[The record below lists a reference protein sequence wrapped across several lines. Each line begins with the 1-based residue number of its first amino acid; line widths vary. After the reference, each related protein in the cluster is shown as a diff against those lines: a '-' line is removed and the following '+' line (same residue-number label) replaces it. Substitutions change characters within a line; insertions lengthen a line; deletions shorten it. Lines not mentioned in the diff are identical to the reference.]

1 MLDRKSKFWLVLLI
15 IGAIFWLGAVNV
27 RFIIGNE
34 LLIYDEF
41 NFRVSIPP
49 DEENVIFKMV
59 SNSNIVVMIAYV
71 VTFFSALMFTIK
83 SKINIKENPWF
94 LMCCIL
100 FFVFAPIEFYMSYI
114 DLKFVLLYHSN
125 PPNHDELLELF
136 GERIGFLKGATG
148 LRC

>member
-114 DLKFVLLYHSN
+114 DLKFVNLSN
-125 PPNHDELLELF
+125 
-136 GERIGFLKGATG
+136 
-148 LRC
+148 